1 MSLYK
6 EITIIIVCYKSY
18 NLIKKNLNTLKIF
31 KTIIIDNSN
40 CTKTYD
46 LVRDYNNIKYI
57 KTSKNL
63 GYGQANNLGVN
74 KADTQFILILNP
86 DIIIDEKPIS
96 ALYNKRNTYDNMG
109 ILVPSLYSQDLKKK
123 TNGSKSFL
131 KKEFNKKLRQNVN
144 FSDGDTCFDYAI
156 GCAFFMERSFFK
168 KIGGF
173 DKDFFMY
180 FEDNEICDRVYKF
193 DKTVIET
200 PSSKMIHIEG
210 MSSEKNF
217 ISNCKLSII
226 HKISEFIYLNKNLP
240 KFNVYKNLI
249 IQLID
254 YIQRMIFGFI
264 TFRFGKSLKNLLR
277 ILSILLY
284 VSYLYKLI

>member
-1 MSLYK
+1 
-6 EITIIIVCYKSY
+6 
-18 NLIKKNLNTLKIF
+18 
-31 KTIIIDNSN
+31 
-40 CTKTYD
+40 
-46 LVRDYNNIKYI
+46 
-57 KTSKNL
+57 
-63 GYGQANNLGVN
+63 
-74 KADTQFILILNP
+74 
-86 DIIIDEKPIS
+86 
-96 ALYNKRNTYDNMG
+96 
-109 ILVPSLYSQDLKKK
+109 
-123 TNGSKSFL
+123 
-131 KKEFNKKLRQNVN
+131 
-144 FSDGDTCFDYAI
+144 
-156 GCAFFMERSFFK
+156 MERSFFK

-193 DKTVIET
+193 DKTVIEI

-217 ISNCKLSII
+217 LSNCKLSII